1 MPLSPGDKLGPYE
14 ILSAIGAGGMGAVYK
29 ARDTRLDRTVAI
41 KVSNAEFTERFDRE
55 ARAVAA
61 LNHPNICTLYDVGP
75 NYLVMEYLEGE
86 PLKGPLPL
94 DQALKYAVEICDALS
109 AAHKKG
115 ITHRDLKPANILVTK
130 AGVKLLDF
138 GLAKF
143 AQTAPSPSDAT
154 LTMALT
160 GKNEIVGTLYY
171 MSPEQ
176 LQAQADGRDIDG
188 RSDIFSFG
196 VVFYEMLTGKRA
208 FDGASMA
215 SVIAAIMERPAPSIA
230 TIAPQWLDA
239 LLQTCLAKDPD
250 ERWQTARDL
259 KRELLRTPPETTVPK
274 PSANGRAWL
283 GWAVAGVAAIVAGV
297 LAYNATRPAPLR
309 PLIHLN
315 LEVPAA
321 TPLARADIGA
331 GVGGNVL
338 ALSQDGSRL
347 ALTLLGADGKIRIH
361 TRLLH
366 QSQFTPLAGTED
378 AHGPF
383 FSPAGDWIGF
393 FAAGKLKKIAVDGG
407 SAVTLCDAQYGLG
420 GSWASDD
427 TIIASLELRGAL
439 SRIPAAGGIPVPITK
454 LAGEETTHRWPQ
466 VLPGGQAVL
475 FTAGVQST
483 SGYDDASIDVVLLR
497 TGERKTLHKGG
508 FFGRYLPDASG
519 IGRLVFLHQST
530 AFAVPFDPE
539 KLAASGSPAPDL
551 EDVGGTLSGGGDLAF
566 AQNGTFVY
574 LAGKAGKLDRQI
586 SWIESAGNKAR
597 PLTAEPGSFDHPRF
611 SPDGKRLAFAKS
623 HSTGNDIWVMDLDR
637 ETSSRLSF
645 LPGSNV
651 SPVWTPDGKTI
662 VFRSNQAAAPGL
674 YAIRSDGSGEAKRLT
689 DSKEEEFPY
698 AISPDGTRLMLRKP
712 GNVGSADILIA
723 PLEADA
729 APGRAALR
737 LGKPELLLG
746 SPFVET
752 QAAFSPDG
760 RWFAY
765 SSNETGRFEIYVR
778 PFSPQ
783 GAGPGGQWQIS
794 SDGGNSPVWSRDGR
808 ELLFRARDGRV
819 LAAAYTTQGA
829 SFTPGKIRVWTE
841 NRMQTTGFARNYD
854 ISPDGKRL
862 AAVLMGDAEGAK
874 PPTSLTVLLNF
885 TDELRRRGGSGL
897 VIASRHPPS
906 TADSDGVFAW
916 RNLAGR
922 G

>member
-75 NYLVMEYLEGE
+75 NYLVMEYIDGE

-143 AQTAPSPSDAT
+143 TQTAPSPSDAT

-230 TIAPQWLDA
+230 TIAPPALDA

-259 KRELLRTPPETTVPK
+259 KRELLRTPLETTAPR
-274 PSANGRAWL
+274 PRASGRAWL
-283 GWAVAGVAAIVAGV
+283 GWAVAGVASIVAGV
-297 LAYNATRPAPLR
+297 LGYNATRSAPPR

-315 LEVPAA
+315 LEIPPA

-331 GVGGNVL
+331 GVGGNAL
-338 ALSQDGSRL
+338 ALSQDGTRL
-347 ALTLLGADGKIRIH
+347 ALTLRAADGKVRIH

-378 AHGPF
+378 AYGPF

-420 GSWASDD
+420 GSWAGDD

-439 SRIPAAGGIPVPITK
+439 SRIPAAGGAPVPFTK
-454 LAGEETTHRWPQ
+454 LIGDESTHRWPQ
-466 VLPGGQAVL
+466 VLPGGHAVL
-475 FTAGVQST
+475 FTAGPQST
-483 SGYDDASIDVVLLR
+483 SGYDAKIDVVLLR
-497 TGERKTLHKGG
+497 TGERKTVHQGG
-508 FFGRYLPDASG
+508 FFGRYVTDASG
-519 IGRLVFLHQST
+519 AGRLVYLHQST
-530 AFAVPFDPE
+530 AFAVGFDPE
-539 KLAASGSPAPDL
+539 KLAVSGAPAPVL
-551 EDVGGTLSGGGDLAF
+551 EDAGSSLSGGGDLAF

-574 LAGKAGKLDRQI
+574 LVGKAGKLDRQI

-597 PLTAEPGSFDHPRF
+597 PLTVEPGSFDHPRF
-611 SPDGKRLAFAKS
+611 SPDGKRLAF
-623 HSTGNDIWVMDLDR
+623 
-637 ETSSRLSF
+637 
-645 LPGSNV
+645 
-651 SPVWTPDGKTI
+651 
-662 VFRSNQAAAPGL
+662 
-674 YAIRSDGSGEAKRLT
+674 
-689 DSKEEEFPY
+689 
-698 AISPDGTRLMLRKP
+698 
-712 GNVGSADILIA
+712 
-723 PLEADA
+723 
-729 APGRAALR
+729 
-737 LGKPELLLG
+737 
-746 SPFVET
+746 
-752 QAAFSPDG
+752 
-760 RWFAY
+760 
-765 SSNETGRFEIYVR
+765 
-778 PFSPQ
+778 
-783 GAGPGGQWQIS
+783 
-794 SDGGNSPVWSRDGR
+794 
-808 ELLFRARDGRV
+808 
-819 LAAAYTTQGA
+819 
-829 SFTPGKIRVWTE
+829 
-841 NRMQTTGFARNYD
+841 
-854 ISPDGKRL
+854 
-862 AAVLMGDAEGAK
+862 
-874 PPTSLTVLLNF
+874 
-885 TDELRRRGGSGL
+885 
-897 VIASRHPPS
+897 
-906 TADSDGVFAW
+906 
-916 RNLAGR
+916 
-922 G
+922 